1 MIFTDRIIHIFALV
15 NITNMKNLINETI
28 SVLMVLFILA
38 LNIGCSPPKKPPM
51 KIAVTKATKNY
62 INWLKKG
69 DSTLIL
75 VNMYPVDIDSALEQL
90 DLCAGLLVTG
100 GEDVQPEYYG
110 KSGDK
115 YLCTEM
121 DPHRDTLEIA
131 LIKKAIGMK
140 MPVLGI
146 CRGEQILN
154 VTLGGT
160 LIVDIPA
167 HFEQL
172 PRIYHITH
180 QCEDYLSC
188 FHFVHILPNTLL
200 RSIVGCDTGFVNTN
214 HHQAADMLAPGL
226 LCNARSTDGLT
237 EGIEWEACQDKSF
250 LIGVQWHPER
260 MDTSNALSGK
270 LLREFIL
277 RSREFEQKK

>member
-1 MIFTDRIIHIFALV
+1 M
-15 NITNMKNLINETI
+15 NNLIKTSITYILLFSMIACSI
-28 SVLMVLFILA
+28 S
-38 LNIGCSPPKKPPM
+38 CTSPKKEPM

-69 DSTLIL
+69 DSTLF
-75 VNMYPVDIDSALEQL
+75 PVDMYSMDIDTALDEL
-90 DLCAGLLVTG
+90 VHCAGLLVTG

-110 KSGDK
+110 KTGEK
-115 YLCTEM
+115 HLCTEL

-131 LIKKAIGMK
+131 LIRKALELK

-154 VTLGGT
+154 VTLGGS

-180 QCEDYLSC
+180 KCEDYLRC
-188 FHFVHILPNTLL
+188 FHSVHIFPNTLL
-200 RSIVGCDTGFVNTN
+200 YSIVGCDTGFVNTN
-214 HHQAADMLAPGL
+214 HHQAVDRLAPGMI
-226 LCNARSTDGLT
+226 CNTRSNDGLT
-237 EGIEWEACQDKSF
+237 EGIEWESYQDKPF
-250 LIGVQWHPER
+250 LLGVQWHPER

-270 LLREFIL
+270 LLKEFIN
-277 RSREFEQKK
+277 RAQEFKEKK

>member
-1 MIFTDRIIHIFALV
+1 MQNRIKTSIVVCLAF
-15 NITNMKNLINETI
+15 
-28 SVLMVLFILA
+28 SILA
-38 LNIGCSPPKKPPM
+38 FFTGCNPPKKEPM

-69 DSTLIL
+69 DSTLI
-75 VNMYPVDIDSALEQL
+75 VIDMYPMDIDSALTGL
-90 DLCAGLLVTG
+90 DQCSGLLVTG

-110 KSGDK
+110 KADEK
-115 YLCTEM
+115 HLCTEM

-131 LIKKAIGMK
+131 LIRKALELK

-154 VTLGGT
+154 ISLGGS

-172 PRIYHITH
+172 PRIYHVTH
-180 QCEDYLSC
+180 QCDDYLKCYHS
-188 FHFVHILPNTLL
+188 VHLFPNTLL
-200 RSIVGCDTGFVNTN
+200 HSIGAIDTGFVNTN
-214 HHQAADMLAPGL
+214 HHQAAERLAPGL
-226 LCNARSTDGLT
+226 ICNARSLDGLT
-237 EGIEWEACQDKSF
+237 EGIEWEAYQEKPF
-250 LIGVQWHPER
+250 LMGVQWHPER

-270 LLREFIL
+270 LLKEFIY
-277 RSREFEQKK
+277 RSEEFKMKK